1 MKIEGEHHFEGL
13 PRVQAWTLLTD
24 PVILKRCMPGC
35 ERLEPVADGEFAL
48 EILAGVASV
57 KGRYSGRVK
66 LEDRVPPSHF
76 RILVEG
82 KGTPGFLKGTGTFE
96 LREDSGGTQAHY
108 SGDVQVGGTVAGMGQ
123 RMLHG
128 VASMMI
134 GQLFAAL
141 EVEAGALIEA
151 EKKTQAPV
159 VPKHGI
165 LRDLIRYFRRRRRD
179 SLTL

>member
-1 MKIEGEHHFEGL
+1 MKIEGEHRFERITPL
-13 PRVQAWTLLTD
+13 QAWTLLTD

-35 ERLEPVADGEFAL
+35 EKLAPVADGEFSL

-57 KGRYSGRVK
+57 KGRYAGRIK

-82 KGTPGFLKGTGTFE
+82 KGTSGFLKGSGRFD
-96 LREDSGGTQAHY
+96 LKEDPGGTRALY
-108 SGDVQVGGTVAGMGQ
+108 SGDVQVGGTVASVGQ

-134 GQLFAAL
+134 GQLFTAL
-141 EVEAGALIEA
+141 EVEADALIEA
-151 EKKTQAPV
+151 EKKTQSSVA
-159 VPKHGI
+159 PKHGI
-165 LRDLIRYFRRRRRD
+165 LRDLIRYFWRRRRD
-179 SLTL
+179 VQTR